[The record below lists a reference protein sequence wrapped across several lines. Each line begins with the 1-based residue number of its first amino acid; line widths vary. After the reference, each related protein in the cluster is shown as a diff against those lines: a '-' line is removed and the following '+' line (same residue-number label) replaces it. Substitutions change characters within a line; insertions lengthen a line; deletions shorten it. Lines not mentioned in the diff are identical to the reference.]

1 MAVAKKKTTAKVK
14 EYDIVRDA
22 IKKTVVKRKPK
33 IVKATLEELVA
44 LLEKTM
50 AEAMAA
56 GEKIHS
62 ELERWRSANAPKWKS
77 RSPHDGKPD
86 VRHAKVLV
94 MLRNGERST
103 NAHSVDS
110 LSWGEC
116 GDRTI
121 IAYAVI

>member
-14 EYDIVRDA
+14 KDIGRDA
-22 IKKTVVKRKPK
+22 IEKTTIKLRPK
-33 IVKATLEELVA
+33 IVKATLEERVA

-103 NAHSVDS
+103 DAHSVDS

>member
-1 MAVAKKKTTAKVK
+1 MAVAKKKTTVKVK
-14 EYDIVRDA
+14 KDIVRDA

-33 IVKATLEELVA
+33 IVKATLEERVA

-103 NAHSVDS
+103 DAHSVDS

-121 IAYAVI
+121 IAYAVV

>member
-22 IKKTVVKRKPK
+22 IKKTAVKRKPK
-33 IVKATLEELVA
+33 IVKATLEERVA

-50 AEAMAA
+50 AEAMVV

-77 RSPHDGKPD
+77 RSLHDGKPD

-103 NAHSVDS
+103 DAHSVDS

>member
-1 MAVAKKKTTAKVK
+1 MAVAKKKTTVKVK
-14 EYDIVRDA
+14 KDIVRDA

-33 IVKATLEELVA
+33 IVKETLEERVA
-44 LLEKTM
+44 L
-50 AEAMAA
+50 
-56 GEKIHS
+56 
-62 ELERWRSANAPKWKS
+62 
-77 RSPHDGKPD
+77 
-86 VRHAKVLV
+86 LV

-103 NAHSVDS
+103 DAHSVDS